1 MEIAQ
6 PPVRVDQAV
15 VCWQLSFHL
24 KIIRKIAERNDL
36 IKLDTFIYNYE
47 RQRTLTK
54 HLQYARSLTI
64 FNKKIVLYMNTLVVK

>member
-54 HLQYARSLTI
+54 HLYIDALMSTTSAI
-64 FNKKIVLYMNTLVVK
+64 CKKFDHF